1 MTYYKR
7 TEKAKLR
14 ERQHEARMERPLARL
29 REEVE
34 QAEKKYNA
42 AGEPEVVF
50 GKQLAEVL
58 DTWRQDWLKKRT
70 ADEQRRGNPD
80 NRVMGPLDWLKEMTG
95 LHARRI
101 YGLMQAENPYV
112 SLSQAELILMVIDR
126 EYLLSNGT
134 IRVVPNPNWS
144 PEKWLAYMEERGC

>member
-1 MTYYKR
+1 VTYYKK

-14 ERQHEARMERPLARL
+14 ERQHEARMARPLARL

-34 QAEKKYNA
+34 EAEKKYNA

-58 DTWRQDWLKKRT
+58 NTWREEWLKKR
-70 ADEQRRGNPD
+70 DYEKEQ
-80 NRVMGPLDWLKEMTG
+80 RVMGPLDWLKEMTG

-112 SLSQAELILMVIDR
+112 SLTQAELILMVIDR